1 MKIMATYKAK
11 IFDQSIDLNYKKE
24 DKSKLLRL
32 IDSLNSHWNKFDHL
46 KGRVSDNKILILI
59 SLELQDALNDSKKTE
74 NKNSEVENIKNLQKE
89 DEIRKLNRELI
100 LHKDKIINLESKL
113 DKLNIE
119 FNKTNNIIDEINLDI
134 QELSRTI
141 IRSYDD

>member
-1 MKIMATYKAK
+1 MATYKAK

-89 DEIRKLNRELI
+89 DEIRKLNRELMQVAKTGI
-100 LHKDKIINLESKL
+100 IKIK
-113 DKLNIE
+113 
-119 FNKTNNIIDEINLDI
+119 
-134 QELSRTI
+134 
-141 IRSYDD
+141 

>member
-1 MKIMATYKAK
+1 MATYKAK